1 VSGSTTLHLVIQD
14 VTRKAVSKLP
24 AKLATRKSLGV
35 SPSLVIFLKQ
45 VEASCEAGW
54 VRSTPANR
62 SVTVVQHR
70 MNDVI
75 FAALDNI
82 GIAGQSPFALL
93 LLCFSSFL
101 SLGVTSFL
109 IQHVLLATAAAWLPL
124 LALSSLPKLRYMWR
138 RLENKGGRAVAT
150 SCFPMLAVGALIA
163 LVFDDTQ
170 SSSIPKEKRTLSQTK
185 VNE

>member
-101 SLGVTSFL
+101 SLGVTFFR
-109 IQHVLLATAAAWLPL
+109 TTC
-124 LALSSLPKLRYMWR
+124 SS
-138 RLENKGGRAVAT
+138 GGRSGMASAYGYIFTAKIEVYVEA
-150 SCFPMLAVGALIA
+150 PR
-163 LVFDDTQ
+163 
-170 SSSIPKEKRTLSQTK
+170 K
-185 VNE
+185 